1 MAGRRAW
8 IIGFLAFVCAGGCGK
23 ASPTAPTHAATPIT
37 GPRILLAGQS
47 GAFFLLPYL
56 PEAIN
61 FSNIDGSINYWLTNR
76 DFAERATTP
85 PLLAFVWWQGSADVA
100 MTVEEYAQKLR
111 ALIEIARSG
120 NGTLPVR
127 IVEIAEFPIRASVK
141 EAQRRV
147 AADAG
152 VEMIPTA
159 DLLCADAAC
168 HLTPQGFQTV
178 RDRIYRSLG
187 R

>member
-1 MAGRRAW
+1 MVDRRAW
-8 IIGFLAFVCAGGCGK
+8 IVGFLAFVCAGGCGK
-23 ASPTAPTHAATPIT
+23 ANPTAPTPAAAPIT

-47 GAFFLLPYL
+47 GAFFLSSHL
-56 PEAIN
+56 PEAIS
-61 FSNIDGSINYWLTNR
+61 FSNIDGSINFWLQNR
-76 DFAERATTP
+76 DFAERAQTT

-100 MTVEEYAQKLR
+100 MTVDEYAEKLS

-127 IVEIAEFPIRASVK
+127 IVEIADFPVRASVR

-147 AADAG
+147 AAASG

-159 DLLCADAAC
+159 DLFCADAAC
-168 HLTPQGFQTV
+168 HLTPQGYQTV
-178 RDRIYRSLG
+178 RDRIYRSIG